1 MFGTYGLCLKLFYNF
16 KYKHHNFR
24 YKNNNEIIKKKLIL
38 KRPKSFYNN
47 DIVKKKFKLF
57 TIDENLEY

>member
-16 KYKHHNFR
+16 KYKNH
-24 YKNNNEIIKKKLIL
+24 KKKTVL
-38 KRPKSFYNN
+38 KRPKIVFYNNDN

-57 TIDENLEY
+57 TINENLEY

>member
-16 KYKHHNFR
+16 KYKHHN
-24 YKNNNEIIKKKLIL
+24 EIKKKSVL
-38 KRPKSFYNN
+38 KRPKIIFYNNNN

>member
-16 KYKHHNFR
+16 KYKHH
-24 YKNNNEIIKKKLIL
+24 EIKKKTV
-38 KRPKSFYNN
+38 RPKIILYNN

>member
-16 KYKHHNFR
+16 KYKRHTV
-24 YKNNNEIIKKKLIL
+24 IKKKTVLR
-38 KRPKSFYNN
+38 RPKIILYNN
-47 DIVKKKFKLF
+47 DIVKKKFNLF

>member
-16 KYKHHNFR
+16 KYKRHN
-24 YKNNNEIIKKKLIL
+24 EIKKKTVLR
-38 KRPKSFYNN
+38 RPKIIYN
-47 DIVKKKFKLF
+47 DIVKKKLF